1 VDENALKT
9 QIFTPGHKYLLT
21 SSSAWIRL
29 VTQNQSITLFYHSN
43 WKIVS
48 PMPETFEAKSSNSQ
62 LHAINDALS
71 DGQTDLVK
79 KMLQQLQPCD
89 VALLLESSRSRNRLE
104 IWQLI
109 EPDLYSDVLE
119 ELSEDVRNGI
129 IDKMLPEKI
138 TDALEEM
145 DTDDLVETLSSL
157 PESVS
162 QYLLA
167 AMDEQD
173 RQRAELGLSYG
184 EETAGFIMN
193 TDTITLRS
201 GISVDVILRYL
212 RLKGDMPENTD
223 TLYVV
228 NRNDKLL
235 GGVALTQLITAAR
248 DTPIDYLIKD
258 SEAIPVS
265 MMDNEVASLFER
277 YNWLSAPVV
286 NENNKLVGRITIDDV
301 VDIIREDAEHS
312 MMSMAGLDDEE
323 DTFAPVVKSTQRR
336 TLWLGVNLFTAL
348 MAAAVSDLFEATLS
362 QLAVLAILNT
372 IVPSMGGV
380 AGNQTLTLV
389 IRGMALGHVSS
400 ANARWLIGKE
410 LAIGFLNGVIW
421 SVLIATVI
429 ALWKQDLM
437 LGAVIAFAMMI
448 NMVAAGLAGAS
459 LPLIMRKLKIDPAL
473 AGSVIL
479 TTITDVVGIFAFLG
493 TATWL
498 LI

>member
-1 VDENALKT
+1 
-9 QIFTPGHKYLLT
+9 
-21 SSSAWIRL
+21 
-29 VTQNQSITLFYHSN
+29 
-43 WKIVS
+43 
-48 PMPETFEAKSSNSQ
+48 MPNTFEAKSSNNQ
-62 LHAINDALS
+62 LHDINEALGS
-71 DGQTDLVK
+71 GQTELAK
-79 KMLQQLQPCD
+79 EMLHQLQPGD
-89 VALLLESSRSRNRLE
+89 LALLLESSRSRNRLD

-109 EPDLYSDVLE
+109 PPDLYSDVLE
-119 ELSEDVRNGI
+119 ELSDDVRNGI
-129 IDKMLPEKI
+129 IRKMLPEKVA
-138 TDALEEM
+138 DALEEM
-145 DTDDLVETLSSL
+145 DTDNLVDTLRGL
-157 PESVS
+157 PQEVA
-162 QYLLA
+162 QDLLA

-173 RQRAELGLSYG
+173 RSRAELGLSYG

-193 TDTITLRS
+193 TDAITLRP
-201 GISVDVILRYL
+201 GINVDVILRYL
-212 RLKGDMPENTD
+212 RLKGDIPEHTD

-228 NRNDKLL
+228 DRNDKLM
-235 GGVALTQLITAAR
+235 GGVALTRLITAAA
-248 DTPIDYLIKD
+248 DAPIESLIKD
-258 SEAIPVS
+258 SEAIPAN

-286 NENNKLVGRITIDDV
+286 DENNQLLGRITIDDV

-336 TLWLGVNLFTAL
+336 SIWLGVNLLTAL
-348 MAAAVSDLFEATLS
+348 MAAAVSDLFEETLS

-389 IRGMALGHVSS
+389 IRGMALGHVNS
-400 ANARWLIGKE
+400 ANARWLISKE

-421 SVLIATVI
+421 SVLIASVI
-429 ALWKQDLM
+429 AIWKQDLM
-437 LGAVIAFAMMI
+437 LGAVIAFAMLI
-448 NMVAAGLAGAS
+448 NMIAAGLAGAS
-459 LPLIMRKLKIDPAL
+459 LPIIMKKLKIDPAL

-493 TATWL
+493 SATWL

>member
-1 VDENALKT
+1 
-9 QIFTPGHKYLLT
+9 
-21 SSSAWIRL
+21 
-29 VTQNQSITLFYHSN
+29 
-43 WKIVS
+43 
-48 PMPETFEAKSSNSQ
+48 MPKTFEAKSSNNQ
-62 LHAINDALS
+62 LHDINEALGT
-71 DGQTDLVK
+71 GQTELAK
-79 KMLQQLQPCD
+79 EMLHQLQPGD
-89 VALLLESSRSRNRLE
+89 LALLLESSRSRNRLD

-109 EPDLYSDVLE
+109 PPDLYSDVLE
-119 ELSEDVRNGI
+119 ELSDDVRNGI
-129 IDKMLPEKI
+129 IRTMLPDKVA
-138 TDALEEM
+138 DALEEM
-145 DTDDLVETLSSL
+145 DTDNLVDTLRGLPQEVAQDLLS
-157 PESVS
+157 
-162 QYLLA
+162 

-173 RQRAELGLSYG
+173 RARAELGLSYG

-193 TDTITLRS
+193 TDAITLRP
-201 GISVDVILRYL
+201 GINVDVILRYL
-212 RLKGDMPENTD
+212 RLKGDMPEHTD

-228 NRNDKLL
+228 DRNDKLM
-235 GGVALTQLITAAR
+235 GGVALTRLITAAA
-248 DTPIDYLIKD
+248 DTPIESLIKN
-258 SEAIPVS
+258 SEAIPAT

-286 NENNKLVGRITIDDV
+286 DEQNQLLGRITIDDV

-336 TLWLGVNLFTAL
+336 SIWLGVNLLTAL

-389 IRGMALGHVSS
+389 IRGMALGHVNS
-400 ANARWLIGKE
+400 ANARWLISKE

-421 SVLIATVI
+421 SVLIASVI
-429 ALWKQDLM
+429 AIWKQDFM
-437 LGAVIAFAMMI
+437 LGAVIAFAMLI
-448 NMVAAGLAGAS
+448 NMIVAGIAGAS
-459 LPLIMRKLKIDPAL
+459 LPLIMRRLKIDPAL

-479 TTITDVVGIFAFLG
+479 TTVTDVVGIFAFLG

>member
-1 VDENALKT
+1 
-9 QIFTPGHKYLLT
+9 
-21 SSSAWIRL
+21 
-29 VTQNQSITLFYHSN
+29 
-43 WKIVS
+43 
-48 PMPETFEAKSSNSQ
+48 MPDTFETKSTKSQ
-62 LHAINDALS
+62 LHAINDALAES
-71 DGQTDLVK
+71 NKGLVK
-79 KMLQQLQPCD
+79 EMLQRLQPCD
-89 VALLLESSRSRNRLE
+89 VALLLESSHSRSRLE
-104 IWQLI
+104 LWQLI
-109 EPDLYSDVLE
+109 EPNLYSDVLE

-129 IDKMLPEKI
+129 IDTMLPEKV

-145 DTDDLVETLSSL
+145 DTDDLVETLSTL

-162 QYLLA
+162 QDLLA

-173 RQRAELGLSYG
+173 RKRAELGLSYG

-193 TDTITLRS
+193 TDTITLRPR
-201 GISVDVILRYL
+201 INVDVILRYL
-212 RLKGDMPENTD
+212 RLKGDIPEHTD

-228 NRNDKLL
+228 DSEDKLM
-235 GGVALTQLITAAR
+235 GGVALTQLITAAP
-248 DTPIDYLIKD
+248 DTPVESLIKD
-258 SEAIPVS
+258 SIAIPVN
-265 MMDNEVASLFER
+265 MEDGEVANLFER
-277 YNWLSAPVV
+277 YDWLSAPVV
-286 NENNKLVGRITIDDV
+286 DQNNQLLGRITIDDV

-323 DTFAPVVKSTQRR
+323 DTFAPVIKSTQRR

-348 MAAAVSDLFEATLS
+348 MAAMVSDLFETTLS
-362 QLAVLAILNT
+362 ELAVLAILNT

-400 ANARWLIGKE
+400 SNARWLISKE
-410 LAIGFLNGVIW
+410 LAIGFFNGLIW
-421 SVLIATVI
+421 ATLIATVI

-437 LGAVIAFAMMI
+437 LGLVIAFAMMI
-448 NMVAAGLAGAS
+448 NMVAAGLAGAT
-459 LPLIMRKLKIDPAL
+459 LPMIMKRLKIDPAL

-498 LI
+498 LL

>member
-1 VDENALKT
+1 
-9 QIFTPGHKYLLT
+9 
-21 SSSAWIRL
+21 
-29 VTQNQSITLFYHSN
+29 
-43 WKIVS
+43 
-48 PMPETFEAKSSNSQ
+48 MPSTFEAKSSNNQ
-62 LHAINDALS
+62 LHDINEALGS
-71 DGQTDLVK
+71 GQTELAK
-79 KMLQQLQPCD
+79 EMLHQLQPGD
-89 VALLLESSRSRNRLE
+89 LALLLESSRSRNRLD

-109 EPDLYSDVLE
+109 PPDLYSEVLE
-119 ELSEDVRNGI
+119 ELSDDVRNGI
-129 IDKMLPEKI
+129 IRKMLPERVA
-138 TDALEEM
+138 DVLEEM
-145 DTDDLVETLSSL
+145 DTDNLVDTLRGL
-157 PESVS
+157 PQEIA
-162 QYLLA
+162 QELLA
-167 AMDEQD
+167 AMEEQD
-173 RQRAELGLSYG
+173 RIRAELGLSYG
-184 EETAGFIMN
+184 DETAGFIMN
-193 TDTITLRS
+193 TDAITLRP
-201 GISVDVILRYL
+201 GINVDVILRYL
-212 RLKGDMPENTD
+212 RLKGDMPEHTD

-228 NRNDKLL
+228 DREDKLM
-235 GGVALTQLITAAR
+235 GGVALTRLITSAA
-248 DTPIDYLIKD
+248 DTPIESLIKD
-258 SEAIPVS
+258 SEAIPAN

-286 NENNKLVGRITIDDV
+286 DENNKLLGRITIDDV

-336 TLWLGVNLFTAL
+336 SIWLGVNLLTAL

-400 ANARWLIGKE
+400 ANARWLISKE

-421 SVLIATVI
+421 SVLIASVI
-429 ALWKQDLM
+429 AIWKQDLM

-459 LPLIMRKLKIDPAL
+459 LPIIMKKLKIDPAV

>member
-1 VDENALKT
+1 
-9 QIFTPGHKYLLT
+9 
-21 SSSAWIRL
+21 
-29 VTQNQSITLFYHSN
+29 
-43 WKIVS
+43 
-48 PMPETFEAKSSNSQ
+48 MPKTFESKSSNNQ
-62 LHAINDALS
+62 LHDINEALGS
-71 DGQTDLVK
+71 GQIEHAK
-79 KMLQQLQPCD
+79 EMLHQLQPGD
-89 VALLLESSRSRNRLE
+89 LALLLESSRSRNRLD

-109 EPDLYSDVLE
+109 PPDLYSDVLE
-119 ELSEDVRNGI
+119 ELSDDVRNGI
-129 IDKMLPEKI
+129 IRKMLPGKVA
-138 TDALEEM
+138 DALEEM
-145 DTDDLVETLSSL
+145 DTDNLVDTLRGL
-157 PESVS
+157 PQEVA
-162 QYLLA
+162 QDLLA

-173 RQRAELGLSYG
+173 RLRAELGLSYG
-184 EETAGFIMN
+184 DETAGFIMN
-193 TDTITLRS
+193 TDAITLRP
-201 GISVDVILRYL
+201 GINVDVILRYL
-212 RLKGDMPENTD
+212 RLKGGMPEHTD

-228 NRNDKLL
+228 DRNDKLM
-235 GGVALTQLITAAR
+235 GGVALTSLITAAP
-248 DTPIDYLIKD
+248 DTPIESLIKD
-258 SEAIPVS
+258 SEAIPAT

-286 NENNKLVGRITIDDV
+286 DEKNQLLGRITIDDV

-336 TLWLGVNLFTAL
+336 SIWLGVNLLTAL
-348 MAAAVSDLFEATLS
+348 MAAAVSDLFEAALS

-389 IRGMALGHVSS
+389 IRGMALGHVNS
-400 ANARWLIGKE
+400 ANARWLISKE

-421 SVLIATVI
+421 SVLIASVI
-429 ALWKQDLM
+429 AIWKQDIM

-459 LPLIMRKLKIDPAL
+459 LPIIMKKLKIDPAL

-493 TATWL
+493 SATWL
-498 LI
+498 LM

>member
-1 VDENALKT
+1 
-9 QIFTPGHKYLLT
+9 
-21 SSSAWIRL
+21 
-29 VTQNQSITLFYHSN
+29 
-43 WKIVS
+43 
-48 PMPETFEAKSSNSQ
+48 MPNTFEAKSSNNQ
-62 LHAINDALS
+62 LHDINEALGS
-71 DGQTDLVK
+71 GQTDLAK
-79 KMLQQLQPCD
+79 EMLHQLQPCD
-89 VALLLESSRSRNRLE
+89 VALLLESSRSRNRLD

-109 EPDLYSDVLE
+109 QPDLYSDVLE
-119 ELSEDVRNGI
+119 ELSDDVRNGI
-129 IDKMLPEKI
+129 IRKMLPGKVA
-138 TDALEEM
+138 DALEEM
-145 DTDDLVETLSSL
+145 DTDNLVDTLRGL
-157 PESVS
+157 PQEVAKN
-162 QYLLA
+162 LLA

-173 RQRAELGLSYG
+173 RSRAELGLSYG
-184 EETAGFIMN
+184 DETAGFIMN
-193 TDTITLRS
+193 TDAISLRQ
-201 GISVDVILRYL
+201 GINVDVILRYL
-212 RLKGDMPENTD
+212 RLKGDMPEHTD

-228 NRNDKLL
+228 DRNDKLM
-235 GGVALTQLITAAR
+235 GGVALTRLITAAA
-248 DTPIDYLIKD
+248 DTPIESLIKN
-258 SEAIPVS
+258 SEAIPAN

-286 NENNKLVGRITIDDV
+286 DEDNKLLGRITIDDV

-336 TLWLGVNLFTAL
+336 SIWLGVNLLTAL

-389 IRGMALGHVSS
+389 IRGMALGHVNS
-400 ANARWLIGKE
+400 ANARWLISKE

-421 SVLIATVI
+421 SVLIASVI
-429 ALWKQDLM
+429 AIWKQDLM
-437 LGAVIAFAMMI
+437 LGAVIAFAMLI
-448 NMVAAGLAGAS
+448 NMIAAGLAGAS
-459 LPLIMRKLKIDPAL
+459 LPIIMKKLKIDPAL

-493 TATWL
+493 SATWL

>member
-1 VDENALKT
+1 
-9 QIFTPGHKYLLT
+9 
-21 SSSAWIRL
+21 
-29 VTQNQSITLFYHSN
+29 
-43 WKIVS
+43 
-48 PMPETFEAKSSNSQ
+48 MPDTFEAKNSNSH

-71 DGQTDLVK
+71 EGDTASVK
-79 KMLQQLQPCD
+79 DMLKQLQPCD
-89 VALLLESSRSRNRLE
+89 VALFLESSRSRVRLE

-129 IDKMLPEKI
+129 IDNMLPEKI

-145 DTDDLVETLSSL
+145 DTDDLVETLSTL

-162 QYLLA
+162 QDILA

-173 RQRAELGLSYG
+173 RQRAELGLAYG

-193 TDTITLRS
+193 TDTITLRPE
-201 GISVDVILRYL
+201 INVDVILRYL

-228 NRNDKLL
+228 DRDDKLM
-235 GGVALTQLITAAR
+235 GGVAITQLITAAP
-248 DTPIDYLIKD
+248 DTPVESLIKD
-258 SEAIPVS
+258 SEAIPAT
-265 MMDNEVASLFER
+265 MEETDVANLFER

-286 NENNKLVGRITIDDV
+286 DKNNQLVGRITIDDV

-323 DTFAPVVKSTQRR
+323 DTFAPAVKSTQRR
-336 TLWLGVNLFTAL
+336 SIWLGVNLITAL

-389 IRGMALGHVSS
+389 IRGMALGHINSS
-400 ANARWLIGKE
+400 NARWMVSKE
-410 LAIGFLNGVIW
+410 LAIGFLNGMIW
-421 SVLIATVI
+421 AILIASVI
-429 ALWKQDLM
+429 AIWKQDFM
-437 LGAVIAFAMMI
+437 LGVVIAFAMLV

-459 LPLIMRKLKIDPAL
+459 LPMIMKKLRIDPAL

-498 LI
+498 LL

>member
-1 VDENALKT
+1 
-9 QIFTPGHKYLLT
+9 
-21 SSSAWIRL
+21 
-29 VTQNQSITLFYHSN
+29 
-43 WKIVS
+43 
-48 PMPETFEAKSSNSQ
+48 MPNTFEAKSSNNQ
-62 LHAINDALS
+62 LHDINEALGS
-71 DGQTDLVK
+71 GQTELAK
-79 KMLQQLQPCD
+79 EMLYQLQPGD
-89 VALLLESSRSRNRLE
+89 LALLLESSRSRNRLD

-109 EPDLYSDVLE
+109 PPDLYSDVLE
-119 ELSEDVRNGI
+119 ELSDDVRNGI
-129 IDKMLPEKI
+129 IRKMLPEKVA
-138 TDALEEM
+138 DVLEEM
-145 DTDDLVETLSSL
+145 DTDNLVDTLRGL
-157 PESVS
+157 PQEVA
-162 QYLLA
+162 QDLLA

-173 RQRAELGLSYG
+173 RSRAELGLSYG

-193 TDTITLRS
+193 TDAIRLRP
-201 GISVDVILRYL
+201 GINVDVILRYL
-212 RLKGDMPENTD
+212 RLKGDIPEHTD

-228 NRNDKLL
+228 DRDDKLM
-235 GGVALTQLITAAR
+235 GGVALTRLITAAAN
-248 DTPIDYLIKD
+248 TSIESLIKD
-258 SEAIPVS
+258 SEAIPAN

-286 NENNKLVGRITIDDV
+286 NENNKLLGRITIDDV

-336 TLWLGVNLFTAL
+336 SIWLGVNLLTAL

-389 IRGMALGHVSS
+389 IRGMALGHVNS
-400 ANARWLIGKE
+400 ANARWLISKE

-421 SVLIATVI
+421 SVLIASVI
-429 ALWKQDLM
+429 AIWKQDLM
-437 LGAVIAFAMMI
+437 LGAVIAFAMLI
-448 NMVAAGLAGAS
+448 NMIAAGLAGAS
-459 LPLIMRKLKIDPAL
+459 LPIIMKKLKIDPAL

-493 TATWL
+493 SATWL

>member
-1 VDENALKT
+1 
-9 QIFTPGHKYLLT
+9 
-21 SSSAWIRL
+21 
-29 VTQNQSITLFYHSN
+29 
-43 WKIVS
+43 
-48 PMPETFEAKSSNSQ
+48 MPNTFEAKSSNNQ
-62 LHAINDALS
+62 LHDINEALGS
-71 DGQTDLVK
+71 GQTELAK
-79 KMLQQLQPCD
+79 EMLLRLQPGD
-89 VALLLESSRSRNRLE
+89 LSLLLESSRSRNRLD

-109 EPDLYSDVLE
+109 SPDLYSDVLE
-119 ELSEDVRNGI
+119 ELSDDVRNGI
-129 IDKMLPEKI
+129 IRNMLPEKVA
-138 TDALEEM
+138 DALEEM
-145 DTDDLVETLSSL
+145 DTDNLVDTLRGL
-157 PESVS
+157 PQEVA
-162 QYLLA
+162 QELLA
-167 AMDEQD
+167 AMEEQD
-173 RQRAELGLSYG
+173 RARAELGLSYG

-193 TDTITLRS
+193 TDAITLRP
-201 GISVDVILRYL
+201 GINVDVILRYL
-212 RLKGDMPENTD
+212 RLKGDIPEHTD

-228 NRNDKLL
+228 DRNDKLM
-235 GGVALTQLITAAR
+235 GGVALTRLITAAA
-248 DTPIDYLIKD
+248 DTPIESLIKD
-258 SEAIPVS
+258 SEAIPAN

-286 NENNKLVGRITIDDV
+286 DENNQLLGRITIDDV

-336 TLWLGVNLFTAL
+336 SIWLGVNLLTAL

-389 IRGMALGHVSS
+389 IRGMALGHVNS
-400 ANARWLIGKE
+400 ANARWLISKE

-421 SVLIATVI
+421 SVLIASVI
-429 ALWKQDLM
+429 AIWKQDLM
-437 LGAVIAFAMMI
+437 LGAVIAFAMLI

-459 LPLIMRKLKIDPAL
+459 LPIIMKKLKIDPAL

-493 TATWL
+493 SATWL

>member
-1 VDENALKT
+1 
-9 QIFTPGHKYLLT
+9 
-21 SSSAWIRL
+21 
-29 VTQNQSITLFYHSN
+29 
-43 WKIVS
+43 
-48 PMPETFEAKSSNSQ
+48 MPKTFEAKSSDSQ
-62 LHAINDALS
+62 LYAINEALGA
-71 DGQTDLVK
+71 GQTKLAK
-79 KMLQQLQPCD
+79 EMLQQLQPCD
-89 VALLLESSRSRNRLE
+89 VALLLESSRSRNRLD

-109 EPDLYSDVLE
+109 QPDLYSDVLE
-119 ELSEDVRNGI
+119 ELSDDVRNGI
-129 IDKMLPEKI
+129 IKNMLPEKVA
-138 TDALEEM
+138 DALEEM
-145 DTDDLVETLSSL
+145 DTDNLVDTLRGL
-157 PESVS
+157 PQEVAKN
-162 QYLLA
+162 LLA

-173 RQRAELGLSYG
+173 RSRAELGLSYG
-184 EETAGFIMN
+184 DETAGFIMN
-193 TDTITLRS
+193 TDAISLRQ
-201 GISVDVILRYL
+201 GINVDVILRYL
-212 RLKGDMPENTD
+212 RLKGDMPEHTD

-228 NRNDKLL
+228 DNNDKLM
-235 GGVALTQLITAAR
+235 GGVALTRLITAAA
-248 DTPIDYLIKD
+248 DAPIESLIKD
-258 SEAIPVS
+258 SEAIPAD

-286 NENNKLVGRITIDDV
+286 DENNKLLGRITIDDV

-336 TLWLGVNLFTAL
+336 SIWLGVNLLTAL
-348 MAAAVSDLFEATLS
+348 MAAAVSDFFEATLS

-389 IRGMALGHVSS
+389 IRGMALGHVNS
-400 ANARWLIGKE
+400 ANARWLISKE

-421 SVLIATVI
+421 SVLIASVI
-429 ALWKQDLM
+429 AIWKQDLM
-437 LGAVIAFAMMI
+437 LGAVIAFAMLI

-459 LPLIMRKLKIDPAL
+459 LPIIMKRLKIDPAL